1 MRKFLGIQP
10 QKHLI
15 HNTIYTKRATEV
27 IYIRCYF
34 YCRVGSDWLIMN
46 SLCQKM
52 ERIEHDKG
60 DTLHD
65 QWEGHALNACKL
77 QEWTL
82 ETELHN
88 CDKLEVEKSL
98 M

>member
-1 MRKFLGIQP
+1 
-10 QKHLI
+10 
-15 HNTIYTKRATEV
+15 
-27 IYIRCYF
+27 
-34 YCRVGSDWLIMN
+34 MN